1 MILGFN
7 SGPVHLCLSISFY
20 TQTLT
25 SAMEAAAAV
34 SLPLAEGG
42 GGGGGSD
49 CCSLIRK
56 SMPCTDSRGTEQ
68 WRLVQK
74 L

>member
-20 TQTLT
+20 TQTLLR
-25 SAMEAAAAV
+25 SATRAAAAV
-34 SLPLAEGG
+34 SLPLVAQ

-49 CCSLIRK
+49 CCNLIRT
-56 SMPCTDSRGTEQ
+56 SRPCTDSHGTEW

>member
-7 SGPVHLCLSISFY
+7 SGPVHLCLSIYFY
-20 TQTLT
+20 IQTLR

-34 SLPLAEGG
+34 SLPLVAEAGG
-42 GGGGGSD
+42 GGGLD

-56 SMPCTDSRGTEQ
+56 IHAMH
-68 WRLVQK
+68 
-74 L
+74 